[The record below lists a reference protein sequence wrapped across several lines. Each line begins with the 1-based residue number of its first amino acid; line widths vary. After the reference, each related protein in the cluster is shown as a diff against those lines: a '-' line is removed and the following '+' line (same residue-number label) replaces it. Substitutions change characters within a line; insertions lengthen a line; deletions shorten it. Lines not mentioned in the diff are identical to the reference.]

1 MTARIHHRSSDRD
14 RGSVSAFVVSITVGL
29 IACAG
34 LVLDGGRLL
43 DARIEAADLAEN
55 AARAGAQQ
63 VVGIRDGA
71 WHLDGGQAQRA
82 ASAFLLA
89 QGVNGQVSVSG
100 NEVSVTVTLHRD
112 MALLGVV
119 GVGGR
124 NVSATRTALAVD
136 R

>member
-1 MTARIHHRSSDRD
+1 MRRSPRSDRRRSD
-14 RGSVSAFVVSITVGL
+14 RGSVTGYVVCSTVGL

-34 LVLDGGRLL
+34 LVFDGGRLL

-63 VVGIRDGA
+63 VVSIRDGQ
-71 WHLDGGQAQRA
+71 WRLDTVGAQRA
-82 ASAFLLA
+82 AAGYLHAHGAS
-89 QGVNGQVSVSG
+89 GEVSVSA
-100 NEVSVTVTLHRD
+100 NDVSVTVTLHRE

-119 GVGGR
+119 GVSGKD
-124 NVSATRTALAVD
+124 VSATRTARAVD